1 MPKALKTFSPE
12 SLGNLTKMY
21 AEMMHS
27 SQELAAKKAKGLA
40 ADPGASKEKVEESS
54 LAIAAKVEKSTAS
67 DTKENTNKEED
78 DAETTS
84 WTCRPEFN
92 EKVTVWRGD
101 ITKLAI
107 DCIVNAAN
115 KRLLGGGGVDGAIH
129 DAAGPELLEECRGLN
144 GAETGQAKI
153 THAYELPSKRI
164 IHTVGPIGEHPEL
177 LADCYRNSLDLAVEN
192 GLRHIAFPSI
202 STGVYGYPIVNA
214 TKVAASTVREW
225 LEVDGNGEKVDLI
238 CFCVFSLKDLSVYKS
253 VLPQYFP

>member
-1 MPKALKTFSPE
+1 MPKAVKTFPPE
-12 SLGNLTKMY
+12 SLGNLTKTY
-21 AEMMHS
+21 AEMKHS
-27 SQELAAKKAKGLA
+27 SQELAATKAKELA
-40 ADPGASKEKVEESS
+40 ADPVARREDGKSPRAM
-54 LAIAAKVEKSTAS
+54 AAKVEETTAS
-67 DTKENTNKEED
+67 DTKEDPNKEED
-78 DAETTS
+78 AEKTA

-129 DAAGPELLEECRGLN
+129 DAAGPGLLEECRGLH
-144 GAETGQAKI
+144 GADTGQAKI
-153 THAYELPSKRI
+153 TNAYELPSKRI

-202 STGVYGYPIVNA
+202 STGIYGYPIVNA

-225 LEVDGNGEKVDLI
+225 LEVDGNGAKVDLI
-238 CFCVFSLKDLSVYKS
+238 CFCVFSLKDLSVFKS
-253 VLPQYFP
+253 VLPLFFPAE